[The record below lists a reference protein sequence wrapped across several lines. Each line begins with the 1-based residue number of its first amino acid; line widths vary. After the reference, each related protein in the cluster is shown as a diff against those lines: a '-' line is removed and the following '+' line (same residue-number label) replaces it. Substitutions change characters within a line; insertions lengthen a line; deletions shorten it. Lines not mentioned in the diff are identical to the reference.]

1 MIRPLLEK
9 TPYELLKDRK
19 PNLAHLRAFSSKY
32 FVHNNEKKTLE
43 KFARIDEGVFLG
55 YSLHR
60 KAYKMYNKITMCAK
74 ESVHESLNETGHLAK
89 RGMKD
94 DDGKIGSTH
103 LYENRPDQGPPK
115 NVSEQQDIEQQPDS
129 MEVED
134 GGQEKGGIKH
144 AHDVPTDNNEPGP
157 SADQEENHGNQ
168 GLQVR
173 NWKHK
178 SSHQIKKV
186 LTPVDFGMMT

>member
-1 MIRPLLEK
+1 
-9 TPYELLKDRK
+9 
-19 PNLAHLRAFSSKY
+19 
-32 FVHNNEKKTLE
+32 
-43 KFARIDEGVFLG
+43 
-55 YSLHR
+55 
-60 KAYKMYNKITMCAK
+60 MCAK

-157 SADQEENHGNQ
+157 SVDQEENHGLDEPGSSIDEKMYKGMISSLLYLNANRPDIIFSVEIYASFQ
-168 GLQVR
+168 SHPKESHMKGVKRILRYFKGTQDLVLWYSSGCTFDLLGYPNGDYVGYLADR
-173 NWKHK
+173 NRY
-178 SSHQIKKV
+178 I
-186 LTPVDFGMMT
+186 